1 MINIKNITKVLLL
14 AMFICVCS
22 FDANAQPAPKRSNT
36 NTQPALNSSNPNTQ
50 SAYNVIYAISEDL
63 KNNYKP
69 ETSEE
74 RLRRVHG
81 NATGVDIYTGG
92 KYQPTGRD
100 FIMNIRDDAN
110 KAAASK
116 KGKGKSGSSQ
126 GTGKSGSAKG
136 SSKSSGGGSQP
147 KVIGD
152 YETDGSEIYR
162 ENTSDEAPFTIN
174 SRLPVVSSEAVSTIS
189 SNIKQDSSFCGS
201 DKGVFGELVTTG
213 ITIFK
218 GLRDLIYVVAG
229 FGIIA
234 VAVGGF
240 FGNMN
245 WKWLSAIVLALIVIA
260 SAGELIVLLT
270 GCEQYGT
277 TLITNTLKAPT
288 KKVAAQNN

>member
-36 NTQPALNSSNPNTQ
+36 NTQPAVNG
-50 SAYNVIYAISEDL
+50 IMEFW
-63 KNNYKP
+63 NNHSRP
-69 ETSEE
+69 ETNVE
-74 RLRRVHG
+74 RLRRVAG
-81 NATGVDIYTGG
+81 NATGIDVYTGG

-100 FIMNIRDDAN
+100 LLADNRDAAN
-110 KAAASK
+110 KTAASK

-147 KVIGD
+147 KVIGE
-152 YETDGSEIYR
+152 YVTDGSEIYR

-277 TLITNTLKAPT
+277 TLITNTLKSPT
-288 KKVAAQNN
+288 KKVAEQKN

>member
-22 FDANAQPAPKRSNT
+22 FDVNAQPAVNSSNANAQPAVNG
-36 NTQPALNSSNPNTQ
+36 
-50 SAYNVIYAISEDL
+50 IMEFW
-63 KNNYKP
+63 NNHSRP

-74 RLRRVHG
+74 RLRRVTG
-81 NATGVDIYTGG
+81 NATGIDVYTGG
-92 KYQPTGRD
+92 KYQPTARD
-100 FIMNIRDDAN
+100 LLADNRDAAN
-110 KAAASK
+110 KKAASK

-147 KVIGD
+147 KVTGD
-152 YETDGSEIYR
+152 YVTDGSEIYR

-277 TLITNTLKAPT
+277 TLITNTLKSPT
-288 KKVAAQNN
+288 KKVAAQTN